1 MNANISFQL
10 LSHAKQNQRTN
21 HVLTKR
27 YVKDQPTQ
35 MFLLEENKNLI
46 SFTSQMLNLQ
56 NETFLNGLDKLS
68 ARKVNTIKSSNI
80 VYIFYL
86 YQ

>member
-10 LSHAKQNQRTN
+10 LSHAKQKPRTN
-21 HVLTKR
+21 HVLAKC
-27 YVKDQPTQ
+27 YLKDQPTQ

-46 SFTSQMLNLQ
+46 SFTSQMPNLQ
-56 NETFLNGLDKLS
+56 NETFVNGLDKLN
-68 ARKVNTIKSSNI
+68 ALKVISHAF
-80 VYIFYL
+80 FYL